1 MPTYKFKDKVTGK
14 ETEEFMSISALDPYL
29 ADNPNLEQL
38 VNGFP
43 GIGYNTVTTKPA
55 DGFRDILRSIKKANS
70 KGITKSTINTF

>member
-1 MPTYKFKDKVTGK
+1 MPTYKFQNKKTGQV
-14 ETEEFMSISALDPYL
+14 TEEFMSISALDPFL
-29 ADNPNLEQL
+29 QENPDLEQL

-43 GIGYNTVTTKPA
+43 GIGYNTVTSKPA